1 MRLTVYGKMVLGFG
15 LIILMMILVSAAIMR
30 EFLGYTG
37 SVRDILSTDVRGLE
51 RAQSLR
57 TVMEDAERHAR
68 KYLATGDTLYRSLY
82 AESAASVFRISDSL
96 ASMVSDL
103 GVQHLLTR
111 STETHLHLYTALMA
125 PPPVRLSDAS
135 VRDSIQDAQRTL
147 ETLVRRIRLSI
158 GASVLRLEERADQR
172 LRITAALS
180 IFAILATAVV
190 ALVIARTITRPL
202 RRLTE
207 GTRRVARGDF
217 QPVSRTTSDEIGQL
231 ADAFNEMGR
240 SLERSNELRA
250 EMMQHISHEIRIPL
264 QTIYSAYYLLS
275 EQIRG
280 PVNER
285 QQELLLTIRR
295 NVDRIAD
302 FSNQFLD
309 LARIEAGRM
318 EFNVA
323 PTDPRPVVEAAIAN
337 ARPAAAAA
345 GLELREVLDTCPMI
359 EADPVRLE
367 QVLGNLLSNAIKYT
381 ESGGSILIRL
391 GPCEESVCITVQDTG
406 IGINPEDLPH
416 VFTKFYR
423 TAQGRTKR
431 SGTGL
436 GLALVWAIVEQ
447 HGGRVTVASTPGEGS
462 AFTIRL
468 PAIASAPPSP
478 RSNGRTA

>member
-1 MRLTVYGKMVLGFG
+1 MRFTVYGKMVLGFG

-30 EFLGYTG
+30 EFLGYTA

-51 RAQSLR
+51 RAQTLR

-68 KYLATGDTLYRSLY
+68 KYLATGDTLYRALY

-96 ASMVSDL
+96 AAMVSAP
-103 GVQHLLTR
+103 GAQRLLTR
-111 STETHLHLYTALMA
+111 STETQYHLYSALLG
-125 PPPVRLSDAS
+125 PPPIRLSDAG
-135 VRDSIQDAQRTL
+135 VRDSIQEAQRTL
-147 ETLVRRIRLSI
+147 EALVRIIRSSI
-158 GASVLRLEERADQR
+158 GASVVRLEERADQR
-172 LRITAALS
+172 LRITAGLS

-207 GTRRVARGDF
+207 GTRRVARGEF
-217 QPVSRTTSDEIGQL
+217 QPVPRTTRDEIGQL

-264 QTIYSAYYLLS
+264 QTIHSAYYLLS
-275 EQIRG
+275 ERIRG
-280 PVNER
+280 PINDR
-285 QQELLLTIRR
+285 QQELLLTIRH

-318 EFNVA
+318 EFSVA
-323 PTDPRPVVEAAIAN
+323 PTDPRPVVEAAVAN

-345 GLELREVLDTCPMI
+345 GLELREVLDTCPPV
-359 EADPVRLE
+359 EADPFRLE
-367 QVLGNLLSNAIKYT
+367 QALGNLLNNAIKYT
-381 ESGGSILIRL
+381 ESGGSVHIRL
-391 GPCEESVCITVQDTG
+391 GPCEDSVCITVQDTG
-406 IGINPEDLPH
+406 IGISPEDLPH

-423 TAQGRTKR
+423 TSQGRTKR

-436 GLALVWAIVEQ
+436 GLALVRAIVDQ
-447 HGGRVTVASTPGEGS
+447 HGGTVTVTSTPGKGS

-468 PAIASAPPSP
+468 PAIAHPPPSA